1 MSDLLKKSLGQRVRA
16 ARESRGV
23 SQESLAKRVGK
34 TVETIS
40 NLERGK
46 TLPGLDALQDI
57 AAALNVR
64 LSTLLDEPTVGAS
77 VRRLDS
83 EAKMAVALGSL
94 SDADAELALGIIQ
107 LLISRERK

>member
-16 ARESRGV
+16 ARETCDV
-23 SQESLAKRVGK
+23 SQEDLARAVGK

-46 TLPGLDALQDI
+46 TLPGLETLQDI

-64 LSTLLDEPTVGAS
+64 LSVLLDEPTVGAS
-77 VRRLDS
+77 AQRLNAD
-83 EAKMAVALGSL
+83 AKLAVALGSL
-94 SDADAELALGIIQ
+94 SDADAELALGIVQ
-107 LLISRERK
+107 LLASRKNG